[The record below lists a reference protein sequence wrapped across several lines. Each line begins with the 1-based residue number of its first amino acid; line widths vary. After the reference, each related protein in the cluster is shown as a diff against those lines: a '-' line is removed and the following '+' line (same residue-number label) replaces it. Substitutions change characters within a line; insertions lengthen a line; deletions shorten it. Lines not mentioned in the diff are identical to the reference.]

1 MHRLKQETAE
11 VITPQAPTQDLT
23 GSKGAEQTIATVE
36 QILCQ
41 HVGAF
46 IYADGFHT

>member
-11 VITPQAPTQDLT
+11 FITVQAPTQDLT
-23 GSKGAEQTIATVE
+23 GRKGAEQTIVTIE

-41 HVGAF
+41 HAGAF
-46 IYADGFHT
+46 IYANGFHT